1 MKFLMGLTLMVLAH
15 CIDAQNTIVDRAL
28 LSTSGSVGNTSSFI
42 FSWTIGELVINQD
55 DPQFLFG
62 FQQSFLEGNTKV
74 DKPQKGINHIFSPN
88 GDLVNENIDLL
99 PNNAVNARLDLYN
112 KWGVNVFSNAHYI
125 DPFDGKDTNSNELID
140 DVYLYIL
147 KYDNQDGEIIQK
159 GLITI
164 KRK

>member
-1 MKFLMGLTLMVLAH
+1 MKFLIGLTLMVLAH

-28 LSTSGSVGNTSSFI
+28 LSTSGSVVNTSSFI

-74 DKPQKGINHIFSPN
+74 DKPQKGINH
-88 GDLVNENIDLL
+88 
-99 PNNAVNARLDLYN
+99 ARLDLYN